1 MKLIIFLFTFSIF
14 STVGLCQ
21 TQEKADAVNES
32 EIRIKS
38 KTAAA
43 DELRISLV
51 ESVFEWPDVARKSD
65 RYLRID
71 GDRKPSSSLRKRL
84 EDKGMKFS
92 SSFWKKGLRVW
103 ISKLNWVSD
112 THVEA
117 TAGYEA
123 GNMAAG
129 SCNYKIELVEGLW
142 KITSKDGCMIS

>member
-1 MKLIIFLFTFSIF
+1 MKLIIFLFTLSFF

-21 TQEKADAVNES
+21 TQREADIVIES
-32 EIRIKS
+32 QIRIIS

-43 DELRISLV
+43 DELRVLLV
-51 ESVFEWPDVARKSD
+51 ESVFEWPDVAQKRD

-71 GDRKPSSSLRKRL
+71 GNRKPSSSLRKRL
-84 EDKGMKFS
+84 EDKGLKFS
-92 SSFWKKGLRVW
+92 SSFWKKDLRVW
-103 ISKLNWVSD
+103 ISRLNWVSE